1 MTNAIIDIAEQSV
14 DLRASN
20 SLLTIETSRGKESIP
35 LAEIAAL
42 ILAANQS
49 TISQAA
55 LAGIAE
61 AGGAVVVC
69 DDRFMPAAMLL
80 PLDSHYVQT
89 ERLGAQTRASEPTR
103 KRIWRGIVRAKVSA
117 QADLLEELHGAD
129 FGLRTLLAQV
139 RSGDSSNVEAQA
151 ARVYWSRLFDD
162 PTFRRR
168 RDSEDQNRFLN
179 YGYAVIRAIVARA
192 ICASGLHPSIG
203 VQHHNR
209 YDNFCLASDLMEPF
223 RPLVDR
229 VAYRICESDGPDT
242 PLSPHVKRAILEPL
256 YGRYEYVGERR
267 TLFDIV
273 DKTAKSLAN
282 VYLGEQ
288 RDIVLPKHLPTIEA

>member
-1 MTNAIIDIAEQSV
+1 MTNAIIDVAEQSV

-20 SLLTIETSRGKESIP
+20 SLLTIETQDGKESIP

-42 ILAANQS
+42 ILSANQS

-69 DDRFMPAAMLL
+69 GNRFMPTAMLL

-89 ERLGAQTRASEPTR
+89 ERLGAQIKVSEPTR
-103 KRIWRGIVRAKVSA
+103 KRTWRNIVKAKVSA
-117 QADLLEELHGAD
+117 QADLLEELHATD
-129 FGLRTLLAQV
+129 FGLRALLAQV

-151 ARVYWSRLFDD
+151 ARIYWLRLFED
-162 PTFRRR
+162 PAFRRR
-168 RDSEDQNRFLN
+168 RDGEDQNRLLN

-203 VQHHNR
+203 IQHHNR

-223 RPLVDR
+223 RPVIDR
-229 VAYRICESDGPDT
+229 VVYQICKSDGPDT
-242 PLSPHVKRAILEPL
+242 PLSPQIKREILRPL
-256 YGRYEYVGERR
+256 YGKYAYVGEKR

-273 DKTAKSLAN
+273 GKTASSLAN

-288 RDIVLPKHLPTIEA
+288 RDIVLPNHLPTIEA

>member
-1 MTNAIIDIAEQSV
+1 MTNAIIDIAENSV
-14 DLRASN
+14 ELRAAN
-20 SLLTIETSRGKESIP
+20 SLLTMTTAGGTDSIP
-35 LAEIAAL
+35 LAEIAAIVL
-42 ILAANQS
+42 SAHQS

-61 AGGAVVVC
+61 AGGSVIVC
-69 DDRFMPAAMLL
+69 DDRFMPTAMLL

-89 ERLGAQTRASEPTR
+89 ERLGAQIKASEPTR
-103 KRIWRGIVRAKVSA
+103 KRIWRGIVKAKVSA
-117 QADLLEELHGAD
+117 QADLLEELHGSD
-129 FGLRTLLAQV
+129 YGLRALLARV

-151 ARVYWSRLFDD
+151 ARAYWSRLFGD

-168 RDSEDQNRFLN
+168 RDGEDQNRLLN

-229 VAYRICESDGPDT
+229 VAYQICQSDGPGA
-242 PLSPHVKRAILEPL
+242 PLSPQVKRSILQPL
-256 YGRYEYVGERR
+256 YGRYEYVGEER

-273 DKTAKSLAN
+273 GKTARSLAN

-288 RDIVLPKHLPTIEA
+288 RDIVLPKHLPTIAT

>member
-1 MTNAIIDIAEQSV
+1 MTNAIIDIADQSV

-20 SLLTIETSRGKESIP
+20 SLLTIETSNGKESIP

-42 ILAANQS
+42 ILAANHS

-69 DDRFMPAAMLL
+69 GDQFMPTAMLL
-80 PLDSHYVQT
+80 PLDSHYIQT
-89 ERLGAQTRASEPTR
+89 ERLGAQIRVSEPTR
-103 KRIWRGIVRAKVSA
+103 KRIWRDIVRAKVSA
-117 QADLLEELHGAD
+117 QADLLEELHDTD
-129 FGLRTLLAQV
+129 FGLRALLAGI
-139 RSGDSSNVEAQA
+139 RSGDPSNVEAQA
-151 ARVYWSRLFDD
+151 ARVYWSRLFAD
-162 PTFRRR
+162 PAFRRR
-168 RDSEDQNRFLN
+168 RDGEDQNRFLN

-192 ICASGLHPSIG
+192 ICATGLHPSIG

-229 VAYRICESDGPDT
+229 VAYRICESDGPEL
-242 PLSPHVKRAILEPL
+242 PLSPEVKRAILQPL
-256 YGRYEYVGERR
+256 YGKYQYVGERR

-273 DKTAKSLAN
+273 EKTAKSLAN

-288 RDIVLPKHLPTIEA
+288 RDIVLPKHLPTVEA